1 MQIKVLGAHNTES
14 ATSRLSGLVIDGVLA
29 LDAGSLTSSLT
40 IQQQLELRAVLLTHR
55 HYDHL
60 RDVPALAMTRYLNRK
75 SLPVYALQDVLD
87 TLSGGLLNGE
97 VYPRFTHRPPENPA
111 LTLVPVSPG
120 IEVQIPPYRVLPVA
134 MPHSVPSTGYL
145 VTGEGGASVFYTG
158 DTGSGFAEMLGGI
171 KPGLIITEVTTPDR
185 YGDDD
190 WSTKHLTPASL
201 DAELGILR
209 AAWGPLPPIVCVHMY
224 AALEEEIRREL
235 AEAAARLG
243 ADIRPAYEGMVV
255 NL

>member
-1 MQIKVLGAHNTES
+1 MQIKILGAHNTES

-29 LDAGSLTSSLT
+29 LDAGSLTSGLT
-40 IQQQLELRAVLLTHR
+40 IEEQLRLQAVLVTHR

-60 RDVPALAMTRYLNRK
+60 RDIPALGMTRYLNRK
-75 SLPVYALQDVLD
+75 PLPVYALRDVLD
-87 TLSGGLLNGE
+87 TLSAGLLNGE

-111 LTLVPVSPG
+111 LVFMPVNPG
-120 IEVQIPPYRVLPVA
+120 VEFQINSYRVLPVA
-134 MPHSVPSTGYL
+134 MPHSVPSAGYL
-145 VTGEGGASVFYTG
+145 VTGGGGVSVFYTG
-158 DTGSGFAEMLGGI
+158 DTGSGFAEMITGI

-201 DAELGILR
+201 EAELGILKQAR
-209 AAWGPLPPIVCVHMY
+209 GLLPAVVCVHMY
-224 AALEEEIRREL
+224 APFEAEIRREL
-235 AEAAARLG
+235 EQAAARLG
-243 ADIRPAYEGMVV
+243 TDIRPAFEGMII